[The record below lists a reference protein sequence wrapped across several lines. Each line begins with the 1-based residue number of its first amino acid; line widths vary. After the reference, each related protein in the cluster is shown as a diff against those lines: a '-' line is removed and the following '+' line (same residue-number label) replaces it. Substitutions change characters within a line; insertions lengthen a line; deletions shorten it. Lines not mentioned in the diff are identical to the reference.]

1 MLDIRDSRI
10 KNSAVLKPQDLLVTL
25 KLSSLLGDE
34 PMTFATMAASLSMS
48 ASEVFAATK
57 RAAAC
62 HLLVERA
69 TFTTG
74 PARYRPAALNL
85 REFLV
90 SGLRYVFP
98 AEPGKATRGFRTA
111 QDAPPLAA
119 QIVRLPGDL
128 PVVWPHPDGDTR
140 GLSIKPFF
148 RSAPDA
154 ARRDPRLF
162 AWLAL
167 ADALRTGD
175 ARVRTLATAEIEK
188 LVKELDHAR
197 FR

>member
-1 MLDIRDSRI
+1 M
-10 KNSAVLKPQDLLVTL
+10 LKPQDLLVTL
-25 KLSSLLGDE
+25 KLASLPADE
-34 PMTFATMAASLSMS
+34 TATFAALAATLSMS

-57 RAAAC
+57 RAALC
-62 HLLVERA
+62 HLLVEQPA
-69 TFTTG
+69 PASG
-74 PARYRPAALNL
+74 AARYRPAATNL

-90 SGLRYVFP
+90 CGLRYVFP
-98 AEPGKATRGFRTA
+98 AEPGKAGRGFRTA

-119 QIVRLPGDL
+119 QIVRPPGELPL
-128 PVVWPHPDGDTR
+128 VWPHPDGDTR
-140 GLSIKPFF
+140 GFGIKPIF

-162 AWLAL
+162 TWLVL

-175 ARVRTLATAEIEK
+175 ARVRTLAAAEVGK
-188 LVKELDHAR
+188 LVTELHRAR

>member
-1 MLDIRDSRI
+1 M
-10 KNSAVLKPQDLLVTL
+10 LKPQDLLVTL
-25 KLSSLLGDE
+25 KLASLLGDK
-34 PMTFATMAASLSMS
+34 PMTFAALAATLSMS

-57 RAAAC
+57 RASTC
-62 HLLVERA
+62 HLLVEQTA
-69 TFTTG
+69 PVSG
-74 PARYRPAALNL
+74 AARYRPVAANL
-85 REFLV
+85 REFLI
-90 SGLRYVFP
+90 SGIRYVFP
-98 AEPGKATRGFRTA
+98 AEPGKAGRGFRTA

-119 QIVRLPGDL
+119 QIVRPPGEMPL
-128 PVVWPHPDGDTR
+128 VWPHPDGDTR
-140 GLSIKPFF
+140 GLGIKPIF

-175 ARVRTLATAEIEK
+175 ARVRTLAAAEVGK
-188 LVKELDHAR
+188 LVAELDHAR

>member
-1 MLDIRDSRI
+1 
-10 KNSAVLKPQDLLVTL
+10 
-25 KLSSLLGDE
+25 
-34 PMTFATMAASLSMS
+34 MS

-57 RAAAC
+57 RATAC
-62 HLLVERA
+62 HLLIERGIPA
-69 TFTTG
+69 TG
-74 PARYRPAALNL
+74 PARYRPATLNL

-98 AEPGKATRGFRTA
+98 AEPGKPARGFRTA

-128 PVVWPHPDGDTR
+128 PLVWPHPDGDTR
-140 GLSIKPFF
+140 GSSIKPIF

-175 ARVRTLATAEIEK
+175 ARVRTLAAAEIGK
-188 LVKELDHAR
+188 LATELEHAR